1 LFSVDKLVHEL
12 YHGIRLLC
20 LISDSN

>member
-20 LISDSN
+20 LISDSD